1 MRIASPKTSR
11 RSSAK
16 FNRPALHHIVPLR
29 AHSMLAVLR
38 QLAAVSGRLC
48 KSARSCGAP
57 YFDDHFDIRW
67 GQNDIDRVLKQI
79 AASTFE
85 LL

>member
-1 MRIASPKTSR
+1 MLIALPGTSR
-11 RSSAK
+11 RSSVRSNQAA
-16 FNRPALHHIVPLR
+16 FHHIG
-29 AHSMLAVLR
+29 ASHGHSMLAVLR